1 MNSTLKKRLSVTA
14 LALSGAGLIAISG
27 FEGFSEKAYVPVPG
41 DRITIG
47 YGHTGQV
54 QLGDTITKDE
64 ALQLLRKDVEV
75 AEKAV
80 RRCVKVPLSQNEF
93 DAYVSFT
100 FNVGEGNFCSS
111 TLVKKLNTKDYLG
124 ACRELKRWVYSSGVK
139 YKGLENRRS
148 VETLICTNGDYPKD
162 ARTEHPLN

>member
-41 DRITIG
+41 DKVTIG

-54 QLGDTITKDE
+54 QLGDTITQEE
-64 ALQLLRKDVEV
+64 ALQLLRKDVEI

-162 ARTEHPLN
+162 ARMERH

>member
-1 MNSTLKKRLSVTA
+1 MNKTLKNRLSVTA

-41 DRITIG
+41 DKVTIG

-54 QLGDTITKDE
+54 QLGDTITQEE

-162 ARTEHPLN
+162 ARMERH